1 MRGNFRL
8 NHATVTVTQSMTAMQ
23 TSSITNQELAGKV
36 ALVTGAGQNIGRA
49 TALLLA
55 AAGAAVAVNTRA
67 SREAAEEVVQ
77 EIHAK
82 GGQAMLHMA
91 DVADAVQVQQMVN
104 DVIAAYGRID
114 ILVLNAS
121 VRIETRF
128 TDMSFEQWR
137 VPLSISLDGS
147 FHCIKACLP
156 SMISSG
162 GGNIIA
168 LTGSNVLTGAVGKV
182 HSSAAKSGLTGMIRA
197 IARELGPQGIRANCV
212 SPGMINTS
220 RPSHRS
226 ARRDAKGLVPLERWG
241 ESEEIAAAVRYLCGP
256 GASYITGQ
264 TLHVNG
270 GQSMF

>member
-1 MRGNFRL
+1 MPTPQPGK
-8 NHATVTVTQSMTAMQ
+8 
-23 TSSITNQELAGKV
+23 ELAGKI
-36 ALVTGAGQNIGRA
+36 ALVTGAGVNIGRA
-49 TALLLA
+49 TALDLA
-55 AAGAAVAVNTRA
+55 AAGAMVAVNTRA
-67 SREAAEEVVQ
+67 SREAAEAVVQ
-77 EIHAK
+77 EIRAA
-82 GGQAMLHMA
+82 GGMAELAMA
-91 DVADAVQVQQMVN
+91 DVADAAQVRQMV
-104 DVIAAYGRID
+104 DGILARHRRID

-121 VRIETRF
+121 VRRETRF
-128 TDMSFEQWR
+128 VDMSFDEWR

-156 SMISSG
+156 SMLAAG

-168 LTGSNVLTGAVGKV
+168 LTGSNVLTGAIGKV

-197 IARELGPQGIRANCV
+197 LARELGPQGIRANCV

-226 ARRDAKGLVPLERWG
+226 ARRDVKGLIPIERMG

-270 GQSMF
+270 GQTMF